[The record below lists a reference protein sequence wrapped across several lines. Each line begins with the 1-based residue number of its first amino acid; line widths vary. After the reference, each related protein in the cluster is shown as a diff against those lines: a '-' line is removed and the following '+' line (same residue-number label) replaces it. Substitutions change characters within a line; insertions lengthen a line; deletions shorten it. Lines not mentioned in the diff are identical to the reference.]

1 MNSLLQR
8 LYPWFHLWKEGWR
21 DLWTRLPWGRSSPA
35 LRTPDGQTLAFLRGR
50 WQPATAPATGLLI
63 PPAQTLLRR
72 ITLPPLV
79 AAQRL
84 TALHSEVLHA
94 SPFDPADTRW
104 GHHGVT
110 LADGRIEYEL
120 AIVHARALEPAGAI
134 YAQGAHGPI
143 PLRTLPKQQAAWL
156 TWGLLAL
163 LGVLLLAA
171 LASPLVYRH
180 QQTLAHTLASTEL
193 VKRTAELQQQR
204 EKLQNQHQQYQALL
218 GQVDA
223 HAEPLAV
230 LEQLSTVVPDHTYFV
245 QLRLQE
251 RQVSVEGQTPNAL
264 ELLNL
269 LQGTP
274 GLAGVQLAGAVQRHP
289 QTGKDIFQL
298 QMRVQP

>member
-21 DLWTRLPWGRSSPA
+21 DLWMRLPWGRSSPA
-35 LRTPDGQTLAFLRGR
+35 LRTPDGQTLAFLRGC
-50 WQPATAPATGLLI
+50 WQPVKAPATGLLI

-120 AIVHARALEPAGAI
+120 AIVHARALEPTGAI
-134 YAQGAHGPI
+134 YAQGAHGPV
-143 PLRTLPKQQAAWL
+143 PLRTPPRQQAAWINWVL
-156 TWGLLAL
+156 VAL
-163 LGVLLLAA
+163 LGLLLLAT

-180 QQTLAHTLASTEL
+180 QQTQAHTLAYNEL
-193 VKRTAELQQQR
+193 VKRTAPLQQQR
-204 EKLQNQHQQYQALL
+204 DKLQSQYQQHQWLQEQIET
-218 GQVDA
+218 
-223 HAEPLAV
+223 HAEPLDV
-230 LEQLSTVVPDHTYFV
+230 LEKLSTVVPDHTHLV
-245 QLRLQE
+245 QLRLQD
-251 RQVSVEGQTPNAL
+251 RLVTVEGQTPNAL

-274 GLAGVQLAGAVQRHP
+274 GLAGVQLAGSVQRHP

-298 QMRVQP
+298 QMRFQP

>member
-21 DLWTRLPWGRSSPA
+21 DLWARLPWGRTSPP

-50 WQPATAPATGLLI
+50 WQTATGPATGLLL

-72 ITLPPLV
+72 ITLPPLM
-79 AAQRL
+79 AAQRQ

-94 SPFDPADTRW
+94 SPFEPDDTRW

-110 LADGRIEYEL
+110 LIDGRIEYEL

-134 YAQGAHGPI
+134 YAQGVHGPI
-143 PLRTLPKQQAAWL
+143 PLRALPKQQAAWL

-163 LGVLLLAA
+163 LGLLLLAT
-171 LASPLVYRH
+171 LVSPLVYRH

-218 GQVDA
+218 GQIDT

-230 LEQLSTVVPDHTYFV
+230 LEQLSTVVPDHTHFV

-251 RQVSVEGQTPNAL
+251 RQVTVEGQTPNAL

-274 GLAGVQLAGAVQRHP
+274 GLSGVQLAGAVQRHP